1 MVILKMIIDLKGFQR
16 SIYLA
21 VSFSALVSLKVSV
34 TVGLGSSVVID
45 SFNMCLN
52 TLKVNFSNELFS
64 IWPLELQITFVTC
77 KY

>member
-64 IWPLELQITFVTC
+64 IWPLELQINFVTC